1 MTSHICRNIKRNDTN
16 ERIYQKKETDLT
28 ELDNELIVARGKDSG
43 GGIVGELGIDIIYCY
58 I

>member
-43 GGIVGELGIDIIYCY
+43 GGIVGELGIYIIYCY